1 MDLKKLLPK
10 GDLTPLNNRKG
21 TEVGEM
27 KKEKE
32 KRRADCLWL
41 FFCLLPRMRQRI
53 KRQTSRQIPSSR
65 ETFGWWCCESGKNP
79 GGRNGIRR
87 SGAGSR
93 AVTAAAAV
101 PRSPHRCAW
110 RLRATHSQQ
119 PLVLHPSPWGP
130 AALQPAGCPHVK
142 PPNVPTNP
150 SPTHSGAWQTGL
162 PTYIG
167 WGAEG
172 ELISRPFRGGVARG
186 FVPYCTDRVPAPS
199 VWLSPRDP
207 LQLPVYKKGE
217 WISPGCQVCLT
228 CGHGHCPKRQRH
240 SWALCWCTG
249 AVGQTAA
256 ELPRSCVGSPGSTAQ
271 LRSEK
276 KKREAGKEVRKA
288 RTHQRLVCLH
298 SLVAPPPLKSTW
310 SSTQD
315 VSGNRKI
322 YYMLKTNRTEK
333 HAAACS
339 ICSVPTEWIQL

>member
-228 CGHGHCPKRQRH
+228 CGHGHCPRAPETQLSLVLMYRRCRTNGCRTPEK
-240 SWALCWCTG
+240 LCWLSWLHCP
-249 AVGQTAA
+249 A
-256 ELPRSCVGSPGSTAQ
+256 EIWEEEKRGRQG
-271 LRSEK
+271 SEK
-276 KKREAGKEVRKA
+276 GQDTPETCMSPFPRCTSSFEVYMK
-288 RTHQRLVCLH
+288 LH
-298 SLVAPPPLKSTW
+298 TRRFWKQENLL
-310 SSTQD
+310 
-315 VSGNRKI
+315 
-322 YYMLKTNRTEK
+322 
-333 HAAACS
+333 HA
-339 ICSVPTEWIQL
+339 